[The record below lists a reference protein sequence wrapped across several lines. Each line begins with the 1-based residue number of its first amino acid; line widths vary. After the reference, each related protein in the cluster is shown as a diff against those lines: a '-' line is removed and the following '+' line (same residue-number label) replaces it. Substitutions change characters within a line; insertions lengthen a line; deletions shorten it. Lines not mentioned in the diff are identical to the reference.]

1 MKIKKALLSI
11 GLAVCCLFSTACSAK
26 TPPGNMGDE
35 VILSEGDLVCEIE
48 VENYG
53 TMKFKLFPDIAPL
66 AVANLQK
73 LCEKHYYDGLK
84 IHRVLKDNFIQGGSL
99 NGDGTG
105 GEAVIN
111 NNGYFANEISADA
124 RHYYGALCTANLSGR
139 NTTQFAIINS
149 KKVYDLKQYDVE
161 KIKAKAAEYTAK
173 KEGLEATDPL
183 LEDLTYGETR
193 YNALADMISK
203 ASDEVINKY
212 LETTGGCPMMDGA
225 STVFGQIFEG
235 QNVLDTIT
243 NADVTT
249 NNLGEVSKP
258 TEDIIIKSVRV
269 TVVPPPEPVESSS
282 SSKKKK

>member
-1 MKIKKALLSI
+1 MKIKKALLCI
-11 GLAVCCLFSTACSAK
+11 GLVLCCIFCTACSAK
-26 TPPGNMGDE
+26 TIPGNIGDE
-35 VILSEGDLVCEIE
+35 VVLNPGDLVAEIE
-48 VENYG
+48 IENYG
-53 TMKFKLFPDIAPL
+53 IMKFKLFPDIAPL
-66 AVANLQK
+66 AVDNLQK

-111 NNGYFANEISADA
+111 ANGYFPNELSTDA
-124 RHYYGALCTANLSGR
+124 RHFYGALCTANLSGK

-149 KKVYDLKQYDVE
+149 KKVYDLSKYDVE
-161 KIKAKAAEYTAK
+161 KIKAKAAEYTAQ
-173 KEGLEATDPL
+173 KEGLEQTDPL
-183 LEDLTYGETR
+183 LEDLNYGEAR
-193 YNALADMISK
+193 YTALADMISK
-203 ASDEVINKY
+203 ATDEVKNKY
-212 LETTGGCPMMDGA
+212 FETTGGCPMMDGA

-235 QNVLDTIT
+235 QDVLDNIT
-243 NADVTT
+243 KAEVTS

-269 TVVPPPEPVESSS
+269 TVVPEPEPVESSS